1 MTKEHN
7 QSITN
12 KGESKANV
20 CHKLSKVSLAVTTF
34 LEKIFY
40 RQEKSKSKTY
50 LFDLFSQMGSGNLNM
65 AKGDN
70 FDLLACLW
78 RSDQW
83 DDVLVPGDG
92 PRSSLDTLQLTRK
105 SQTSPF

>member
-1 MTKEHN
+1 MTKEN
-7 QSITN
+7 SQSTTN
-12 KGESKANV
+12 KRESKANV
-20 CHKLSKVSLAVTTF
+20 CHNLSKISLAVTAF

-40 RQEKSKSKTY
+40 RQEKSECKSNP
-50 LFDLFSQMGSGNLNM
+50 FDLFSQMGSGNLNM

-92 PRSSLDTLQLTRK
+92 PGSSVDTLQLTRK
-105 SQTSPF
+105 SQRNLI